1 MDLSPGLH
9 QPVLSSRKLPTYAF
23 DRIQRKRR
31 QGILIQR
38 VEVWTMVRGTN
49 FRKHTDDD
57 SEESGNL
64 WHPVRFTRCSVRG
77 LTSGVEPRR
86 TSVSSAPTAPTPC
99 WAAASLGPAGVW
111 PVLAAASTG
120 MTPWA

>member
-9 QPVLSSRKLPTYAF
+9 QPLLCSGKLPTYAF
-23 DRIQRKRR
+23 DRIQRERR

-77 LTSGVEPRR
+77 LTVQMSRARGPARAGRGRR
-86 TSVSSAPTAPTPC
+86 LHLNVSSPWCMSP
-99 WAAASLGPAGVW
+99 SLT
-111 PVLAAASTG
+111 S
-120 MTPWA
+120 